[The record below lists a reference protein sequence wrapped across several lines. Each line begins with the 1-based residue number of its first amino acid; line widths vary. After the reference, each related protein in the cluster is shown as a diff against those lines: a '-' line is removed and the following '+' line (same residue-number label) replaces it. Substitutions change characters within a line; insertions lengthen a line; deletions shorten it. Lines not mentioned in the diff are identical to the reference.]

1 MPRYRQTG
9 HIYYITTNVYNF
21 HPIFTCASFVIPL
34 LDSLNYYRF
43 QYDVALIGYVIM
55 RDHLHLLLFP
65 ENVDVLSAMIRDFK
79 EFTAK
84 RLIRQATVEKR
95 QEWLDAFAHAGA
107 VTGRSQNKVWQDSFW
122 EMNLFSDRFIRQ
134 KLNYIHRNPV
144 RAKLVDEPGTYPYS
158 SYRNYAFDD
167 ESLIEID
174 RGWL

>member
-9 HIYYITTNVYNF
+9 HIYYVTTNVYDF
-21 HPIFTCASFVIPL
+21 LPLFTTPSFVIPL
-34 LDSLNYYRF
+34 LDSLNYYR
-43 QYDVALIGYVIM
+43 YHYNIALVGYVIM
-55 RDHLHLLLFP
+55 RDHIHLLLFP
-65 ENVDVLSAMIRDFK
+65 EDANGLSAMIGAFK

-95 QEWLDAFAHAGA
+95 QAWLDAFAHAGA
-107 VTGRSQNKVWQDSFW
+107 TTGRCENKVWQDSFW
-122 EMNLFSDRFIRQ
+122 EMNLFSERMIRQ

-144 RAKLVDEPGTYPYS
+144 RAKMVETPGAYPYS
-158 SYRNYAFDD
+158 SYRNYMLDD